1 MFPSAATTQPDPEVP
16 ERRQGKSQ
24 FSEALPYMAFELS
37 SVVIHTQRVLRAQSI
52 TTKVDELE
60 EDDIKE
66 TGELTRTSMGSFSLS
81 ERGHQWAKKAVAH

>member
-1 MFPSAATTQPDPEVP
+1 
-16 ERRQGKSQ
+16 
-24 FSEALPYMAFELS
+24 MAFELS